1 MSKPSHREIKTA
13 HASLRELH
21 RLAKATPML
30 FIRDFSFDKQNEL
43 LDDVLKVLPPIPKL
57 TMAEVEWDED
67 EHFLAEA
74 EHPDYG
80 LVIMLS
86 EGNEP
91 GVIHV
96 MCRED
101 KVDRV
106 LQVSA
111 ECLTLTGR
119 RFVLKDLRQWGV

>member
-1 MSKPSHREIKTA
+1 MTKSSYRDIETA

-21 RLAKATPML
+21 RLAKAVPML
-30 FIRDFSFDKQNEL
+30 FIKDFSKQNEL

-57 TMAEVEWDED
+57 TMAEIEWDDD
-67 EHFLAEA
+67 EHYLAEA

-80 LVIMLS
+80 SVIMLS
-86 EGNEP
+86 EGDEP
-91 GVIHV
+91 GVIHA
-96 MCRED
+96 MCREG

-106 LQVSA
+106 LQVSD

-119 RFVLKDLRQWGV
+119 RFVLTDLRQW

>member
-1 MSKPSHREIKTA
+1 MTKQSHQDIETA

-30 FIRDFSFDKQNEL
+30 FIKDFSKQNEL

-57 TMAEVEWDED
+57 TMAEIEWDDD
-67 EHFLAEA
+67 EHYLAEA

-86 EGNEP
+86 EGDEP
-91 GVIHV
+91 GVIHA
-96 MCRED
+96 MCREG

-106 LQVSA
+106 LQVSD
-111 ECLTLTGR
+111 ERLTLTGR
-119 RFVLKDLRQWGV
+119 RFVLTDLRQW

>member
-1 MSKPSHREIKTA
+1 MTKQSHQDIETA

-21 RLAKATPML
+21 RLAKAAPML
-30 FIRDFSFDKQNEL
+30 FIKDFSKQNEL

-57 TMAEVEWDED
+57 TMAEIEWDDD
-67 EHFLAEA
+67 EHYLAEA

-86 EGNEP
+86 EGDEP
-91 GVIHV
+91 GVIHA
-96 MCRED
+96 MCREG

-106 LQVSA
+106 LQVSD

-119 RFVLKDLRQWGV
+119 RFVLTDLRQW